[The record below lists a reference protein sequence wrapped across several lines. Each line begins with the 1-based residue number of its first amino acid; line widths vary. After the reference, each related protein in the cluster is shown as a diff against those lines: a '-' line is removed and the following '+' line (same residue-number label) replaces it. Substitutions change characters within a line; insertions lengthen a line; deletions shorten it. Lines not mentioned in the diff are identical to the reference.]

1 MADVEGLKKG
11 YEAFSQGD
19 LDGATELWA
28 DDIKWEGPNEERIPG
43 GGSFSGKDEARQALE
58 KIGENF
64 EEFNAPPDEMIEAEE
79 TVVVLGH
86 AEGKTKGGN
95 QVKVPYVHIWRFE
108 GDKIKRAQILTDT
121 SEVLKALDSDGDG
134 DDDGDGDGDDK

>member
-19 LDGATELWA
+19 LDGAPELWA

-43 GGSFSGKDEARQALE
+43 GGTHSGKDEAKQALA
-58 KIGENF
+58 KIAEDF
-64 EEFNAPPDEMIEAEE
+64 ESFSSPPDEIIEAED

-86 AEGKTKGGN
+86 AEGKTKSGN
-95 QVKVPYVHIWRFE
+95 ELKVPFVHIWRFE
-108 GDKIKRAQILTDT
+108 GDKIKRGQLLTDT
-121 SEVLKALDSDGDG
+121 SEVLKALE
-134 DDDGDGDGDDK
+134 